1 MAVSIEFEGF
11 VNDVRRFDWGVV
23 YDVSHRQVTKDA
35 QGQWETAGYDYFG
48 VTVNEPVPGV
58 EKDSK
63 VKVKGT
69 LKTKRYDKKD
79 GSGKAVALN
88 VRASSVEL
96 VQKPASVG
104 EMQEIWP
111 DVRQVPVDTSDN
123 APF

>member
-1 MAVSIEFEGF
+1 MAVSVEFEGF
-11 VNDVRRFDWGVV
+11 VNDVRQFDWGVV

-35 QGQWETAGYDYFG
+35 SGEWETAGYDYFS
-48 VTVNEPVPGV
+48 VTVSEHNAEV
-58 EKDSK
+58 EKDVR

-88 VRASSVEL
+88 VRASSVE
-96 VQKPASVG
+96 VTKKPASVS
-104 EMQEIWP
+104 EMQEIFP
-111 DVRQVPVDTSDN
+111 GMKQVPVSSPDN

>member
-35 QGQWETAGYDYFG
+35 QGNWQTAGYDYFG

-63 VKVKGT
+63 VKVVGT

-88 VRASSVEL
+88 VRATSVEL
-96 VQKPASVG
+96 VQKPASVS

-111 DVRQVPVDTSDN
+111 AVREIPAESDN